1 MFTPEVADTVH
12 ATEAYGLY
20 PCPDDMVA
28 SKVRFAHSP
37 MVDAALT
44 VTIGTAGLLGDRM
57 VFEAVIAVGFSG
69 HEVGRP
75 MQNDRSNPP
84 SMVKVSPIL
93 A

>member
-1 MFTPEVADTVH
+1 MFASGIADTVH

-37 MVDAALT
+37 MVVATLT
-44 VTIGTAGLLGDRM
+44 VGNGIEGLLGGWII
-57 VFEAVIAVGFSG
+57 FEAVPAVGFSG
-69 HEVGRP
+69 HEARLTV
-75 MQNDRSNPP
+75 QNDRSNPP
-84 SMVKVSPIL
+84 SMMKVSPIL